1 VDSEDKISIKLFFS
15 VILRLNFI
23 TMKRALI
30 TFTLLFFFAFTAKA
44 QWTLQ
49 TYAEYDYTRT
59 EGGNGAFVLKGNCQL
74 AKFVNIGLGYQG
86 TTLNRHAVCLQGQ
99 FNLLQA
105 KSGTLY
111 LENRYLH
118 RLYPNYNL
126 QEFNALLEFGW
137 RNRHFN
143 FELGLTNR
151 FTAPIP
157 LRANG
162 GMDVN
167 FEPMNPTF
175 CIEGHLFDQEHPWN
189 VGARISN
196 YRDFVI
202 ERFTLFFYSIDGYY
216 DFGNGL
222 RLTAEAGLHPCGVL
236 NLSAQYNGW
245 FGNIGLIWKPKK

>member
-1 VDSEDKISIKLFFS
+1 MDSEDKISIKLFFS
-15 VILRLNFI
+15 VILHVNFI

-30 TFTLLFFFAFTAKA
+30 TFTLLLFFVFTAKA

-59 EGGNGAFVLKGNCQL
+59 EGSNGAFVLKGNCQL

-99 FNLLQA
+99 FNLLEA

-175 CIEGHLFDQEHPWN
+175 CIEGHLFDQEHLWN
-189 VGARISN
+189 VGARVSN

>member
-1 VDSEDKISIKLFFS
+1 
-15 VILRLNFI
+15 
-23 TMKRALI
+23 MKK
-30 TFTLLFFFAFTAKA
+30 TLLLLCLVCLGFSLRA

-49 TYAEYDYTRT
+49 TYGEYDYTRT
-59 EGGNGAFVLKGNCQL
+59 EGSSASLALKANYQI
-74 AKFVNIGLGYQG
+74 ASFVNVGFGYQG
-86 TTLNRHAVCLQGQ
+86 TTLNRHATCLQGV
-99 FNLLQA
+99 FNLLQT

-111 LENRYLH
+111 MENRYLH

-143 FELGLTNR
+143 FEFGLTNR

-162 GMDVN
+162 GMDAN

-189 VGARISN
+189 VGARVSN

-222 RLTAEAGLHPCGVL
+222 RITAETGLHPSGVL

-245 FGNIGLIWKPKK
+245 YGHVGLIWKL